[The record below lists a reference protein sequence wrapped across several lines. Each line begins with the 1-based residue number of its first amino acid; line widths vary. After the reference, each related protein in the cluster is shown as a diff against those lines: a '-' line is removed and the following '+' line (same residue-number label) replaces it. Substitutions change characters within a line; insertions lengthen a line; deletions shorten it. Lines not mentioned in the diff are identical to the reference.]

1 MPRIP
6 LMHED
11 DPDTPRQTRELL
23 ENIDQRRGQVLNI
36 YRAMANHPALAKP
49 FVEFYVTAREGGLTQ
64 AECELA
70 YLSATVANDCH
81 Y

>member
-1 MPRIP
+1 MTSATAP
-6 LMHED
+6 EE
-11 DPDTPRQTRELL
+11 TRELL
-23 ENIDQRRGQVLNI
+23 EHTGQKRGQVLNV
-36 YRAMANHPALAKP
+36 YRAMANHPRLARA

>member
-1 MPRIP
+1 
-6 LMHED
+6 
-11 DPDTPRQTRELL
+11 
-23 ENIDQRRGQVLNI
+23 
-36 YRAMANHPALAKP
+36 MANHPRVAKP